1 MEYEENLLET
11 ESFTE
16 DDISSDENDSLEEQL
31 DRIEALLN
39 EEITLREIEQ
49 SQTEMV
55 TESGSEYTEFA
66 TSSGVVDPN
75 YSQYI
80 YDYLT
85 DSTIKVEIVG
95 DKNLFEKQLNEYTVG
110 ESLEVVGIV
119 LGFIALSVAFQ
130 TSSYLLQSQPLW
142 LNR

>member
-16 DDISSDENDSLEEQL
+16 DDLSSDENDSLEEQL

-39 EEITLREIEQ
+39 EEITLRETEQ

-55 TESGSEYTEFA
+55 TESGSEYSEFA
-66 TSSGVVDPN
+66 TSSGVDSPN

-85 DSTIKVEIVG
+85 DSVTI
-95 DKNLFEKQLNEYTVG
+95 
-110 ESLEVVGIV
+110 
-119 LGFIALSVAFQ
+119 SV
-130 TSSYLLQSQPLW
+130 
-142 LNR
+142 

>member
-16 DDISSDENDSLEEQL
+16 DDLSFDENDSLEEQL

-39 EEITLREIEQ
+39 EEITLRDTEQ
-49 SQTEMV
+49 SQIEMV
-55 TESGSEYTEFA
+55 TESGSEYTEST
-66 TSSGVVDPN
+66 TSSGVDAPN
-75 YSQYI
+75 YPQYI

-95 DKNLFEKQLNEYTVG
+95 EKNLFEKQLNEYTVG

-119 LGFIALSVAFQ
+119 LGFIALSVAFINKY
-130 TSSYLLQSQPLW
+130 TFK
-142 LNR
+142 RR

>member
-16 DDISSDENDSLEEQL
+16 DDLSSNENDSLEEQL

-39 EEITLREIEQ
+39 EEITLRETEQ

-66 TSSGVVDPN
+66 TSSGVDAPN
-75 YSQYI
+75 YPQYI

-95 DKNLFEKQLNEYTVG
+95 EKNLFEKQLNEYTVG

-119 LGFIALSVAFQ
+119 LGFIALSVAFINKY
-130 TSSYLLQSQPLW
+130 TFK
-142 LNR
+142 RR

>member
-16 DDISSDENDSLEEQL
+16 DDLSSVENDSLEEQL

-39 EEITLREIEQ
+39 EEITLRETEQ

-55 TESGSEYTEFA
+55 TESGSEYSEST
-66 TSSGVVDPN
+66 TSSGVDAPN

-95 DKNLFEKQLNEYTVG
+95 EKNLFEKQLNEYTVG

-119 LGFIALSVAFQ
+119 LGFIALSVAFINKY
-130 TSSYLLQSQPLW
+130 TFK
-142 LNR
+142 RR

>member
-39 EEITLREIEQ
+39 EEITLRETEQ

-55 TESGSEYTEFA
+55 TESGSEYTEST
-66 TSSGVVDPN
+66 TSSGVDAPN
-75 YSQYI
+75 YPQYI

-95 DKNLFEKQLNEYTVG
+95 EKNLFEKQLNEYTVG

-119 LGFIALSVAFQ
+119 LGFIALSVAFINKY
-130 TSSYLLQSQPLW
+130 TFKRSNLEKF
-142 LNR
+142 N

>member
-16 DDISSDENDSLEEQL
+16 DDLSSVENDSLEEQL

-39 EEITLREIEQ
+39 EEITLRETEQ
-49 SQTEMV
+49 SQTDMV
-55 TESGSEYTEFA
+55 TESGSEYSEST
-66 TSSGVVDPN
+66 TSSGVDAPN

-95 DKNLFEKQLNEYTVG
+95 EKNLFEKQLNEYTVG

-119 LGFIALSVAFQ
+119 LGFIALSVAFINKY
-130 TSSYLLQSQPLW
+130 TFK
-142 LNR
+142 RR